1 MDETI
6 NIEYGDLYLRFDD
19 EKTSLDVLSGYEG
32 SVDVIGEIEGVTGWY
47 VNTRGPVT
55 LTLQAFA
62 VNVSTPYRV
71 WA

>member
-1 MDETI
+1 MDKNTS
-6 NIEYGDLYLRFDD
+6 IEYGDLYLRFDD
-19 EKTSLDVLSGYEG
+19 EVSAKDILADYEG
-32 SVDVIGEIEGVTGWY
+32 SIDTIGELEGVAGWH